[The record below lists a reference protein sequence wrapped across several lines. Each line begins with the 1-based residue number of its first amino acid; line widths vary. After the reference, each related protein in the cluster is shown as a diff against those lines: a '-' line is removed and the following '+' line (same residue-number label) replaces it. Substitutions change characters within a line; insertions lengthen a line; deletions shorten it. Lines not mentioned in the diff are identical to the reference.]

1 MNGRSRWGLGLLALA
16 LVAGCATRAPA
27 PVEPSPLTV
36 AAAGGACIARWT
48 PQTLPGKKATRYAVI
63 ATEQSVVEAQ
73 AAASASLLRHRLRVE
88 PASLGRLH
96 FSWQVPDLLDRA
108 DVRRSDTED
117 AVARVF
123 LAFEGRE
130 EGLSAGHRAMSDLA
144 EALAGERLPYAT
156 LMYVWNSDGTPGS
169 VVVNG
174 RSDRVRKIVVD
185 AGPARLREW
194 RHHERDIAADFRQ
207 AFGEEPGALVSVGL
221 MTDADNTGGRAT
233 AWYGPVCLAPAA
245 TGGR

>member
-1 MNGRSRWGLGLLALA
+1 MTSRLLPGLLAVA
-16 LVAGCATRAPA
+16 LLGGCATPGPA
-27 PVEPSPLTV
+27 PVDQAPPI
-36 AAAGGACIARWT
+36 AAALLGACIARWT
-48 PQTLPGKKATRYAVI
+48 PQVLPGKKATRYAAI
-63 ATEQSVVEAQ
+63 GTERSVVEAQ
-73 AAASASLLRHRLRVE
+73 ATASASLLRHRLRVE
-88 PASLGRLH
+88 PAALGRLR
-96 FSWQVPDLLDRA
+96 FSWQVPALLARA
-108 DVRRSDTED
+108 DVRRSDSED

-130 EGLSAGHRAMSDLA
+130 EQLSTRQRAMSDLA
-144 EALAGERLPYAT
+144 ETLSGERLPYAT
-156 LMYVWNSDGTPGS
+156 LMYVWNGDGPLGS

-221 MTDADNTGGRAT
+221 MTDADNTGGQAT

-245 TGGR
+245 AGGR